1 MTQRQPDGQTNL
13 AERIGLSSRYYIKNN
28 MATEACL
35 PDDAQAEL
43 SKEST
48 VHLLDLNPNAVAAQ
62 LLVEDFNIFRYVF
75 NFNVFKFEENIIC
88 GNVYRHQV
96 VQNHPFF
103 EPSKDIKS
111 NKSHS

>member
-28 MATEACL
+28 MATETCL

-62 LLVEDFNIFRYVF
+62 LLVEDFNIFRYELILFHIV
-75 NFNVFKFEENIIC
+75 KSS
-88 GNVYRHQV
+88 R
-96 VQNHPFF
+96 
-103 EPSKDIKS
+103 SKIS
-111 NKSHS
+111 QF

>member
-62 LLVEDFNIFRYVF
+62 LLVEDFNIFRYDF
-75 NFNVFKFEENIIC
+75 IFSILIYFLIMYIQLCEC
-88 GNVYRHQV
+88 GY
-96 VQNHPFF
+96 
-103 EPSKDIKS
+103 
-111 NKSHS
+111 